1 MSLPFED
8 IAFICSP
15 GGGLKYLGVES
26 IIALKGK
33 VDGVYFDSSNH
44 EYDEIPR
51 KLRQDG
57 IEAALCDVR
66 QKTLNGRDLL
76 ITSSK
81 ETVVEIFDSKI
92 CKVWFFSKM
101 DESISL
107 LKEFSNKVIGYLNHD
122 DIKRVEWELGIDM
135 KPFHYEKALNSLSY
149 RLLVNGID
157 SSITKTPDIKI
168 FERYL

>member
-26 IIALKGK
+26 IIALKGNL
-33 VDGVYFDSSNH
+33 DGVYFDSSNH
-44 EYDEIPR
+44 DYDEIPR
-51 KLRQDG
+51 KLRKDG

-66 QKTLNGRDLL
+66 KKTLNGRDLL
-76 ITSSK
+76 FTSSK
-81 ETVVEIFDSKI
+81 ETVVEIMESKI

-101 DESISL
+101 DGGISFL
-107 LKEFSNKVIGYLNHD
+107 NRFSNKVIGYLNND

-135 KPFHYEKALNSLSY
+135 KAFRYEKASESLSY
-149 RLLVNGID
+149 RLLVNGVD
-157 SSITKTPDIKI
+157 SSITKTPDFKI